1 MRQKHTSGAGADDG
15 NLFAHDPSPTIIALP
30 VDGKLRP
37 EDSTGLLHPITWI
50 FQPLTG
56 QP

>member
-30 VDGKLRP
+30 ANGKLRP

>member
-30 VDGKLRP
+30 DDGTLRSG
-37 EDSTGLLHPITWI
+37 DSTGRLHPITWI